1 MPFQSSGMTM
11 KLWKIS
17 QDDNDEINTY
27 DAAIVVAENEEEA
40 RNIHPARM
48 PFSWSYNRGTW
59 CPPEYVKVELIGD
72 ALPGM
77 RAGVILASFNGE

>member
-1 MPFQSSGMTM
+1 M

-27 DAAIVVAENEEEA
+27 DAAVVVAESEEEA
-40 RNIHPARM
+40 RNIHPNRM
-48 PFSWSYNRGTW
+48 PFSWMYSQGTW
-59 CPPEYVKVELIGD
+59 CRPENVRVELIGD

-77 RAGVILASFNGE
+77 RAGVVLASFNGE

>member
-1 MPFQSSGMTM
+1 M

-27 DAAIVVAENEEEA
+27 DAAIVVAESEEEA
-40 RNIHPARM
+40 RKIHPSRM
-48 PFSWSYNRGTW
+48 PFAWRFNQGTW
-59 CPPEYVKVELIGD
+59 CRPDQVKVELIGD
-72 ALPGM
+72 ARPGA

>member
-1 MPFQSSGMTM
+1 M

-27 DAAIVVAENEEEA
+27 DAAIVVAEDEEEA
-40 RNIHPARM
+40 RNIHPNRM
-48 PFSWSYNRGTW
+48 PLSWVHNRGTW
-59 CPPEYVKVELIGD
+59 CDPKHVKVELIGD